1 MSSKKGLIEATAA
14 IGFVAFL
21 VATAVGATQITPPLP
36 SAALTR
42 VTILGTLGK
51 GRLVPRS
58 LFATLAAL

>member
-21 VATAVGATQITPPLP
+21 VAAMVGATQVTPPLP
-36 SAALTR
+36 SGALTR
-42 VTILGTLGK
+42 VTILRTLGK

-58 LFATLAAL
+58 IFLAIAAL